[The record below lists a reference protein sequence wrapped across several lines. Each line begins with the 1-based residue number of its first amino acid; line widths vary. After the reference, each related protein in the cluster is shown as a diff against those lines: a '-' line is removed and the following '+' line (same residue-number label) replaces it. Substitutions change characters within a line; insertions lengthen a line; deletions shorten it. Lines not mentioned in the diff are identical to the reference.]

1 MRRDRKSDADGKQ
14 RCAAERTQPSMT
26 AASIAVIDY
35 GGGNIGSLLA
45 ALERRGAPFAL
56 TADAAVVEAAGA
68 AILPG
73 DGAFGATIDALRERG
88 MDGAI
93 RRTIAAG
100 RPFLG
105 ICVGMQVL
113 FDSSD
118 EYGGALGLGILPGE
132 VRRFTGTPRVPH
144 MGWND
149 LAIERSHP
157 FVDGLASGSW
167 AYFLH
172 SYRVAESAS
181 TVASCDYGGRF
192 AAIVAKDNVMATQF
206 HPEKSRAA
214 GARLLDNF
222 VRIALASH
230 PGSAQA

>member
-1 MRRDRKSDADGKQ
+1 MPEPR
-14 RCAAERTQPSMT
+14 
-26 AASIAVIDY
+26 IAVIDY
-35 GGGNIGSLLA
+35 GGGNVGSLLA
-45 ALERRGAPFAL
+45 ALDRRGVAFAL
-56 TADAAVVEAAGA
+56 TEDPLDVERAGA

-73 DGAFGATIDALRERG
+73 DGAFAATIEALRERG
-88 MDGAI
+88 LDGAI

-118 EYGGALGLGILPGE
+118 EYGGAVGLGILPGA
-132 VRRFTGTPRVPH
+132 VRRFTAAPRVPH

-149 LAIERSHP
+149 LVIERTHP
-157 FVDGLASGSW
+157 FVEGVGTGAW

-172 SYRVAESAS
+172 SYRVEATE
-181 TVASCDYGGRF
+181 TLVASCEYGERF
-192 AAIVAKDNVMATQF
+192 AAIVARDNVMATQF
-206 HPEKSRAA
+206 HPEKSRTA

-222 VRIALASH
+222 LRIVS
-230 PGSAQA
+230 S

>member
-1 MRRDRKSDADGKQ
+1 
-14 RCAAERTQPSMT
+14 MT
-26 AASIAVIDY
+26 VPKIAVIDY
-35 GGGNIGSLLA
+35 GGGNVGSLIA
-45 ALERRGAPFAL
+45 ALERRGAAFTL
-56 TADAAVVEAAGA
+56 TEDPRDVDRAQA

-73 DGAFGATIDALRERG
+73 DGAFGATIDAIRERKL
-88 MDGAI
+88 DGAI
-93 RRTIAAG
+93 DRAIAAG

-132 VRRFTGTPRVPH
+132 VRRFTGAPRVPH

-149 LAIERSHP
+149 LVIERTHP
-157 FVDGLASGSW
+157 FVDGIASGAW

-172 SYRVAESAS
+172 SYRVTGADSV
-181 TVASCDYGGRF
+181 VASCEYGERF
-192 AAIVAKDNVMATQF
+192 AAIVARDNVMATQF
-206 HPEKSRAA
+206 HPEKSRST

-222 VRIALASH
+222 LRIAA
-230 PGSAQA
+230 A